1 MYKIICY
8 KSKVKSTLNTL
19 DLVQLFDF
27 SRDTNTKN
35 GISGFLLKKEET
47 FFQIIEGNDIVID
60 SLYKNIQKDDRHI
73 NIDELVNMTIKQKIF
88 GNFFTEYNTIEES
101 NILYALQEYVELLK
115 NSNHK
120 NSDLFSKIIQD
131 FISA

>member
-8 KSKVKSTLNTL
+8 KSKAKQTLTVL

-35 GISGFLLKKEET
+35 GISGFLLKKEQT

-60 SLYKNIQKDDRHI
+60 SLYKNIQKDVRHT

-88 GNFFTEYNTIEES
+88 GDFFTEYNTIEES
-101 NILYALQEYVELLK
+101 NILYALQKYVELLK